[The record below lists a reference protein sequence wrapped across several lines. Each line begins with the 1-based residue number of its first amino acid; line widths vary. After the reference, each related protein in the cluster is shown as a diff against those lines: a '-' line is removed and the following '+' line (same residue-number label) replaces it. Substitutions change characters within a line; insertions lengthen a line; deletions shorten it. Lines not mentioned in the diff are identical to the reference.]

1 MYFNKIK
8 MADKKNILNFLKN
21 NNLTKNA
28 WNSIKRRRAYFFV
41 ISSIM
46 LTLMFLFALTG
57 CCVNLPFKL
66 VYTGTESR
74 TETAAE
80 ETKLEE
86 TAEEDVIKEDISS
99 SEETGS
105 DESFAEEKGS
115 KNTDKETTVQYEN
128 DFTLL
133 GLDKNEVSLHD
144 FKGKLVV
151 LNFWA
156 TWCPPCR
163 EEIPDFVEVYN
174 MYKDKNV
181 QFIGVAD
188 DDTEALVNFISEYNI
203 NYPILV
209 DGTVDRVFQKWGI
222 DAIPHTF
229 ILNGNGTIVFDQL
242 GMMTKSQLINAIEN
256 SLAQLD

>member
-8 MADKKNILNFLKN
+8 MDNKDYTLNFTKNYSFKKNPWNLLKR
-21 NNLTKNA
+21 K
-28 WNSIKRRRAYFFV
+28 RAYLFV
-41 ISSIM
+41 ISPIMLMM
-46 LTLMFLFALTG
+46 LTLIFLFALTG
-57 CCVNLPFKL
+57 CCINLPFKL
-66 VYTGTESR
+66 TYTGTES
-74 TETAAE
+74 AAE
-80 ETKLEE
+80 ETAGEDTFEEDTSSYEE
-86 TAEEDVIKEDISS
+86 TGFDES
-99 SEETGS
+99 SEEEEDSKDTG
-105 DESFAEEKGS
+105 EEKIAE
-115 KNTDKETTVQYEN
+115 TDVQYEN

-144 FKGKLVV
+144 FKGKLIV

-188 DDTEALVNFISEYNI
+188 DDTRALVNFISEYSI

-229 ILNGNGTIVFDQL
+229 ILDGNGTIVFDQL
-242 GMMTKSQLINAIEN
+242 GMMTKSQLINEIEN

>member
-1 MYFNKIK
+1 LNFNKMK
-8 MADKKNILNFLKN
+8 MANKKYILNFTKKSSLA
-21 NNLTKNA
+21 KNA
-28 WNSIKRRRAYFFV
+28 WNLIQVKRAYFFV

-46 LTLMFLFALTG
+46 LAFIFLFAFTG
-57 CCVNLPFKL
+57 CCINLPFKL
-66 VYTGTESR
+66 VYTGAESGA
-74 TETAAE
+74 ETTAG

-86 TAEEDVIKEDISS
+86 TAEKDVIKEDTSY
-99 SEETGS
+99 SEETDS
-105 DESFAEEKGS
+105 DESSAEEEDS
-115 KNTDKETTVQYEN
+115 KNNDKETIVQYEN

-133 GLDKNEVSLHD
+133 DLDNNEVSLHD

-188 DDTEALVNFISEYNI
+188 DDKEALINFASEYNI

-229 ILNGNGTIVFDQL
+229 ILNGSGKIIFDQL
-242 GMMTKSQLINAIEN
+242 GMMTKEQLINAVEN
-256 SLAQLD
+256 SLAKL